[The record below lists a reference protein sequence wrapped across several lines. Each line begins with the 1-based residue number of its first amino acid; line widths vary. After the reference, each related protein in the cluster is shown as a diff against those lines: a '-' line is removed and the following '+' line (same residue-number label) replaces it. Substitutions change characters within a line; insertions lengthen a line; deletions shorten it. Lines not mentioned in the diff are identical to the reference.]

1 MSAEQLPSLLLQGR
15 LLDIPPSVIF
25 ALQVAKSEILV
36 TTITMSQNKS
46 TEPKIY
52 SPEIY

>member
-1 MSAEQLPSLLLQGR
+1 MSTEQLPSLLLQGR
-15 LLDIPPSVIF
+15 LLDIPSSVIF

-36 TTITMSQNKS
+36 TIMMSQNKS